1 MTLRAWLV
9 LVGTLAAGLAASVL
23 FLAAPGSTYDPLAIQ
38 ADGIGPLR
46 LGANYQAS
54 TIAAR
59 RAAPETAMAGAG
71 CTGRDEITY
80 SGQLGDLPV
89 TVMAMADDGVITEV
103 EMTLDAPRS
112 AVNEAEC
119 LAVRGQLAEHFMA
132 RFGPAQE
139 ELVIRKPVSSE
150 HLLDIGPANL
160 NARWFATGRSCYIT
174 ASYTIDPRG

>member
-9 LVGTLAAGLAASVL
+9 LAGTLAAGLAASVL
-23 FLAAPGSTYDPLAIQ
+23 SAGRSAPLHDPVAIEV
-38 ADGIGPLR
+38 DGIGPLR

-59 RAAPETAMAGAG
+59 RAAPESAMAGAG

-89 TVMAMADDGVITEV
+89 SVMAMADDGVITEV

-119 LAVRGQLAEHFMA
+119 LAVRGQLAQHFMA
-132 RFGPAQE
+132 RFGPVQE

-150 HLLDIGPANL
+150 HLLDIGPAIL